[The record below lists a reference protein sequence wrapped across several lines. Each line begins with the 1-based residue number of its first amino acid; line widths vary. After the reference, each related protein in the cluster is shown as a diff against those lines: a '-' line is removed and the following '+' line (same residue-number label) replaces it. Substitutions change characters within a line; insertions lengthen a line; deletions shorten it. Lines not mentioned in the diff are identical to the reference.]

1 MVHVKTL
8 SSSRGNQQVA
18 LHFCAD
24 LSSFFTSSLAKSCFS
39 TAHLKKLMSEEKCTE
54 EKAKEMDDVITQ
66 VRRHIYKVIVL
77 GLVYVYI
84 QYI

>member
-1 MVHVKTL
+1 
-8 SSSRGNQQVA
+8 
-18 LHFCAD
+18 
-24 LSSFFTSSLAKSCFS
+24 
-39 TAHLKKLMSEEKCTE
+39 MSEEKCTE

-66 VRRHIYKVIVL
+66 VRGHIYKVIVL